1 MAVRVV
7 VVGQY
12 DGKSLAAAQR
22 DLDRLKK
29 QAGQAGGPMNKLA
42 GVIRGR
48 LGPSLAI
55 AGAAAGAFAIK
66 LGVDAVK
73 AAAEE
78 EKALNALQQALTNAG
93 DAMAMDQ
100 VETFILGMQR
110 TTGVAD
116 GELRP
121 AMITLVNATQD
132 ATDAQ
137 NLLSLALD
145 VSAGSGRDLRTITE
159 ALSKAAIGQTTAL
172 RRLGVPLSDAAVK
185 SKDLDVITRELSQT
199 FRGQAA
205 RAGQTFQGRINRI
218 SAALGDMQEALG
230 KGFID
235 AFGDGEDGVEDLI
248 QAIEDLQPVVEGIGG
263 FIGEQAAGFADLTYL
278 IGQAAGAMGL
288 FGDESGDSAGA
299 MEEHVNVLADFAF
312 GVGGILPMISKM
324 RGQMEEVGIITESA
338 AEQHDDYRDALVRAS
353 DAARGAVKD
362 VNELGQETTESA
374 EAAEEAAEKFDLFA
388 AAINKTEQVVDFR
401 QAIDEVGKAFKRTNV
416 PVNIFSE
423 KGKDNFDLL
432 LDLVKETAA
441 YSEAQ
446 TTLAGRASVASQ
458 GLGELEEAFKNTKM
472 DPGTRALL
480 LEPFQALIADLEEAG
495 VDVTGLQ
502 QQLDRLKNKDI
513 TITTRFNFPDGR
525 PPGGW
530 PREWY
535 GAKGGMVPNFYAS
548 GGMARGMDT
557 VPAMLAPGEFII
569 RRQAV
574 KQFGAD
580 LFSQLNRG
588 INPLAGMTPTGSG
601 RGGGFQIGTIN
612 VVSAP
617 GERAETSLPR
627 ALRRASFLAGVNG

>member
-1 MAVRVV
+1 VAVRVV

-29 QAGQAGGPMNKLA
+29 QAGQAGGPMGKLA
-42 GVIRGR
+42 GLIRGR

-55 AGAAAGAFAIK
+55 AGAAAGAFAVK

-73 AAAEE
+73 AAAAEE
-78 EKALNALQQALTNAG
+78 QALVRLQQALANAG
-93 DAMAMDQ
+93 DAMAMDN
-100 VETFILGMQR
+100 VETFIAGMQR

-121 AMITLVNATQD
+121 AMINLVNATQD
-132 ATDAQ
+132 ATQAQ
-137 NLLSLALD
+137 NLLQLALD
-145 VSAGSGRDLRTITE
+145 ISAGSGRDLNTVTQ
-159 ALSKAAIGQTTAL
+159 ALSKAALGQTTAL

-185 SKDLDVITRELSQT
+185 SKDLNVITQELSDT

-205 RAGQTFQGRINRI
+205 AAGQTFQGRINRI
-218 SAALGDMQEALG
+218 SAAMGDLQEALG

-235 AFGDGEDGVEDLI
+235 AFGDGEDGVADLI
-248 QAIEDLQPVVEGIGG
+248 SALEDLQPVLEGVGN
-263 FIGEQAAGFADLTYL
+263 FFGEQAAGLADLTYL
-278 IGQAAGAMGL
+278 LGKATSAMGL
-288 FGDESGDSAGA
+288 FGDETGDTAS
-299 MEEHVNVLADFAF
+299 EVSKHTDVLIDFAF
-312 GVGGILPMISKM
+312 GIGGVLPMVSKL
-324 RGQMEEVGIITESA
+324 RDGMEEVGWITETT
-338 AEQHDDYRDALVRAS
+338 AERHVDYRDAVVRAK
-353 DAARGAVKD
+353 DAARGAVSSVD
-362 VNELGQETTESA
+362 ELGDVTMESA

-388 AAINKTEQVVDFR
+388 AAIDKTNQVVEFK
-401 QAIDEVGKAFKRTNV
+401 QAIDEVGKAFQKTNT
-416 PVNIFSE
+416 PVNIFNE

-432 LDLVKETAA
+432 LNLVKETAS
-441 YSEAQ
+441 YSESQ
-446 TTLAGRASVASQ
+446 TTLAGRASAAAQ
-458 GLGELEEAFKNTKM
+458 GLNTLEGAFKKTKM

-480 LEPFQALIADLEEAG
+480 LEPFEALLADLDELG
-495 VDVTGLQ
+495 VDVSALQ
-502 QQLDRLKNKDI
+502 TQIDRLKGKDI
-513 TITTRFNFPDGR
+513 TITTRYNFPDGR

-535 GAKGGMVPNFYAS
+535 GAKGGMVPQFFAG
-548 GGMARGMDT
+548 GGMSRGMDT
-557 VPAMLAPGEFII
+557 VPAMLAPGEFVM

-574 KQFGAD
+574 KQFGSD

-588 INPLAGMTPTGSG
+588 INPLAGMTAAGAG

-612 VVSAP
+612 VVAAP